1 MTSSLTC
8 CLVQVLTPKVK
19 TKIFRRKMSTPK
31 RPAPPPPTQD
41 LTTLKSYFDKV
52 DQNKNGLISATELQS
67 ALTNGLEDFPFQLST
82 VNAIMDGFAPSQ
94 GPSKEVNF
102 ETFVHLWKYIFEW
115 QKCFRRFDTNKSGSI
130 ETKELQSALT
140 AFGYNISPNICH
152 ILMQRF
158 DRRSGKNEILF
169 DDFIKLCLILHG
181 LTDSFRGK
189 DVHQNG
195 QATISFEDF
204 LQMVFSCG
212 PLFH

>member
-1 MTSSLTC
+1 MTSFETC
-8 CLVQVLTPKVK
+8 CLLPREAPKLIIK
-19 TKIFRRKMSTPK
+19 TKTKKMSTPK

-41 LTTLKSYFDKV
+41 LTQLKSYFDKV
-52 DQNKNGLISATELQS
+52 DQNKNGLISATELKS
-67 ALTNGLEDFPFQLST
+67 ALTNGFEDFPFQLST
-82 VNAIMDGFAPSQ
+82 VNAIMHGFAPET
-94 GPSKEVNF
+94 KEVNF

-130 ETKELQSALT
+130 ESKELQSALT
-140 AFGYNISPNICH
+140 SFGYNISSNICQ

-158 DRRSGKNEILF
+158 DRSGQKEILF

-195 QATISFEDF
+195 QVNISFEDF

-212 PLFH
+212 PLFQ